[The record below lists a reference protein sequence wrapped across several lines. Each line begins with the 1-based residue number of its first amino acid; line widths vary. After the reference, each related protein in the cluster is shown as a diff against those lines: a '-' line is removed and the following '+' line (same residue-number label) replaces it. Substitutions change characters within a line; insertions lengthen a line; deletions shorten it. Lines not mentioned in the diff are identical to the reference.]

1 MTTYVQPVMRRRN
14 QRFAKVSA
22 EYIGRQNEEITDRAR
37 IDIGKCGGIQVRNV
51 AKEVMFSKKNFN

>member
-37 IDIGKCGGIQVRNV
+37 IDIGKCGGRCSNGEIEKCLCFRL
-51 AKEVMFSKKNFN
+51 EM